1 VFNVLL
7 LKESILIWE
16 EKMTEYQIFNLMY
29 VGFISNSMYFV
40 GMVLLTWL
48 GFRMANNIFNSTD
61 VNMAAKVFTSI
72 YCVLVGIML
81 FYTQQIGAAILETA
95 ANNLVAIEA
104 ASAERMST
112 YPNSPLSVGG
122 PVQTLFVL
130 LVVVFQLAIVWSK
143 K

>member
-1 VFNVLL
+1 
-7 LKESILIWE
+7 
-16 EKMTEYQIFNLMY
+16 MTEYQIFNLMY

-95 ANNLVAIEA
+95 ANNLASIEA

-122 PVQTLFVL
+122 PVQTFFVL
-130 LVVVFQLAIVWSK
+130 LVVLFQLAIVWSK

>member
-1 VFNVLL
+1 
-7 LKESILIWE
+7 
-16 EKMTEYQIFNLMY
+16 MTEYQVFNLMY

-122 PVQTLFVL
+122 PVQTFFVL

>member
-1 VFNVLL
+1 
-7 LKESILIWE
+7 
-16 EKMTEYQIFNLMY
+16 
-29 VGFISNSMYFV
+29 MYFV

-61 VNMAAKVFTSI
+61 ANMAAKVFTSI

-95 ANNLVAIEA
+95 ANSLVAIEA

-122 PVQTLFVL
+122 PVQTFFVL

>member
-1 VFNVLL
+1 
-7 LKESILIWE
+7 
-16 EKMTEYQIFNLMY
+16 MTEYQIFNLMY

-48 GFRMANNIFNSTD
+48 GFRMANNIFNSAD
-61 VNMAAKVFTSI
+61 ANMAVKVFTSI

-122 PVQTLFVL
+122 PVQTFFVL
-130 LVVVFQLAIVWSK
+130 LVVVFQLAIVWGK

>member
-1 VFNVLL
+1 
-7 LKESILIWE
+7 
-16 EKMTEYQIFNLMY
+16 MTEYQIFNLMY

-95 ANNLVAIEA
+95 ANSLVAIEA

-122 PVQTLFVL
+122 PVQTFFVL

>member
-1 VFNVLL
+1 
-7 LKESILIWE
+7 
-16 EKMTEYQIFNLMY
+16 MTEYQIFNLMY
-29 VGFISNSMYFV
+29 IGFISNSMYFV

-122 PVQTLFVL
+122 PVQTFFVL

>member
-1 VFNVLL
+1 
-7 LKESILIWE
+7 
-16 EKMTEYQIFNLMY
+16 
-29 VGFISNSMYFV
+29 SNSMYFV

-61 VNMAAKVFTSI
+61 VNMAAKVLTSI

>member
-1 VFNVLL
+1 
-7 LKESILIWE
+7 
-16 EKMTEYQIFNLMY
+16 MTEYQIFNLMY

-48 GFRMANNIFNSTD
+48 GFRMANNIFNSAD
-61 VNMAAKVFTSI
+61 ANMAAKVFTSI

-122 PVQTLFVL
+122 PVQTFFVL
-130 LVVVFQLAIVWSK
+130 LVVLFQLSIVWSK

>member
-1 VFNVLL
+1 
-7 LKESILIWE
+7 
-16 EKMTEYQIFNLMY
+16 MTEYQIFNLMY
-29 VGFISNSMYFV
+29 LGFISNSMYFV

-61 VNMAAKVFTSI
+61 VNMAAKVFTSL

-122 PVQTLFVL
+122 PVQTFFVL

>member
-1 VFNVLL
+1 
-7 LKESILIWE
+7 
-16 EKMTEYQIFNLMY
+16 MTEYQIFIMMY

-48 GFRMANNIFNSTD
+48 GFRMANNIYNNSD
-61 VNMAAKVFTSI
+61 ANMAAKLFTSV

-95 ANNLVAIEA
+95 ATSLAAIEA

-112 YPNSPLSVGG
+112 YPNSPLSIGG
-122 PVQTLFVL
+122 PIQTFFVL
-130 LVVVFQLAIVWSK
+130 LVVVFQLAIVWGNK
-143 K
+143 

>member
-1 VFNVLL
+1 
-7 LKESILIWE
+7 
-16 EKMTEYQIFNLMY
+16 MTEYQIFNLMY

-61 VNMAAKVFTSI
+61 VNMAAKVFTSL
-72 YCVLVGIML
+72 YCVLVGVML

-95 ANNLVAIEA
+95 ANNLASIEA

-122 PVQTLFVL
+122 PVQTFFVL
-130 LVVVFQLAIVWSK
+130 LVVVFQLAIVWGK

>member
-1 VFNVLL
+1 
-7 LKESILIWE
+7 
-16 EKMTEYQIFNLMY
+16 MTEYQIFNLMY

-112 YPNSPLSVGG
+112 HPNSPLSVGG
-122 PVQTLFVL
+122 PVQTFFVL